1 VISVISVVILVSS
14 VPSSSARAQAAPDA
28 VAARLVQARDAQ
40 DAGRTSDVLSL
51 TEDIVRTA
59 PGNREAVALRLNALI
74 ADKQLRRASAEYARY
89 VAAVGTEDAQLLATL
104 ARAELWA
111 LSGSETGL
119 QLRSLALERLARHGD
134 AKALQALRAAA
145 TSDRATVAER
155 LNADLSLARLGE
167 RDATDRL
174 LKLAE
179 LPELHDRTPVVEA
192 LEAAGSRSAQ
202 PWILQTLNDGN
213 PLTRAAAARAL
224 GSLKA
229 IETISRL
236 REMLK
241 DSVFLVRLS
250 AAISLKRLGDQSADA
265 LLDGWLQSDL
275 TDVRLM
281 AAEAYADSLTREWVK
296 ALTPVLQGSNEM
308 GRLKAAELLRHQEP
322 ARSRSIVV
330 EAVRSPNP
338 AVRNEASRL
347 LEWTTPYDLK
357 LLRELLD
364 DDSPWVRL
372 HAAGALLSAGV

>member
-1 VISVISVVILVSS
+1 MLSVVSVVISSVSS
-14 VPSSSARAQAAPDA
+14 VRAQAVPDA
-28 VAARLVQARDAQ
+28 LAARLVQARDAQ
-40 DAGRTSDVLSL
+40 NAGRTSDVLRL

-59 PGNREAVALRLNALI
+59 PGNRDAVALRMNALI
-74 ADKQLRRASAEYARY
+74 ADKQRRRASVEYDRY
-89 VAAVGTEDAQLLATL
+89 SAAVGSEDAQLLATL
-104 ARAELWA
+104 AHAELWT
-111 LSGSETGL
+111 LSGSDTGF

-134 AKALQALRAAA
+134 AKALQTVRTTA
-145 TSDRATVAER
+145 TSQRATVAER

-179 LPELHDRTPVVEA
+179 LPELHDRTPIVEA
-192 LEAAGSRSAQ
+192 LDAAGSRSAQ
-202 PWILQTLNDGN
+202 PWILQALNDSN

-229 IETISRL
+229 YETISRL

-250 AAISLKRLGDQSADA
+250 AAISLKRLGDGSADS

-281 AAEAYADSLTREWVK
+281 AAEAYTESVTREWVK

-308 GRLKAAELLRHQEP
+308 GRLKAAELLRRQES

-347 LEWTTPYDLK
+347 LESTPPYDLR

-364 DDSPWVRL
+364 DESPWVRL
-372 HAAGALLSAGV
+372 HAAGALLSAGA

>member
-1 VISVISVVILVSS
+1 MISVVILVSS
-14 VPSSSARAQAAPDA
+14 LPISSARAQPVSDA
-28 VAARLVQARDAQ
+28 LTARLIQARDAQ
-40 DAGRTSDVLSL
+40 NAGRTSDVLRL
-51 TEDIVRTA
+51 TEDIVRTT
-59 PGNREAVALRLNALI
+59 PGNREAVALRITALI
-74 ADKQLRRASAEYARY
+74 ADKQLRRASVEYDRY
-89 VAAVGTEDAQLLATL
+89 RAAVGAEDAQLLSTL

-111 LSGSETGL
+111 LSGSDTGL
-119 QLRSLALERLARHGD
+119 QLRTLALERLARDGD
-134 AKALQALRAAA
+134 VKALQALRAAA
-145 TSDRATVAER
+145 TSERATVAER
-155 LNADLSLARLGE
+155 LNADISLARLGE
-167 RDATDRL
+167 ENATDRL
-174 LKLAE
+174 LKLAAV
-179 LPELHDRTPVVEA
+179 PEVHDRTPIVEA

-202 PWILQTLNDGN
+202 PWILQALNDGN

-229 IETISRL
+229 YETTARL

-250 AAISLKRLGDQSADA
+250 AAISLKRLGDTSADS

-281 AAEAYADSLTREWVK
+281 AAEAYSDGLTREWAK
-296 ALTPVLQGSNEM
+296 ALTPVLQSSNEM
-308 GRLKAAELLRHQEP
+308 GRLKAAELLRRQES

-347 LEWTTPYDLK
+347 LESTTPYDLQ

-364 DDSPWVRL
+364 DESPWVRL
-372 HAAGALLSAGV
+372 RAAGALLSAGA